1 MTTKTDSKDLEP
13 TVRLPRI
20 PEDLEHLDPERT
32 LVRDDDEAAA
42 TMVREALA
50 HGRAQAKGGR

>member
-20 PEDLEHLDPERT
+20 PADLEHADPERT
-32 LVRDDDEAAA
+32 LVRDDDAEA
-42 TMVREALA
+42 TMIREALPTSA
-50 HGRAQAKGGR
+50 RQTKGGR